1 MILPGT
7 RLGYPSPPVCS
18 AFFQSVIKPE
28 KFPIPTSNYPGAHK
42 GCPYYLGAHK
52 GRPYYPAKGR

>member
-42 GCPYYLGAHK
+42 G
-52 GRPYYPAKGR
+52 RPYYPAEGR